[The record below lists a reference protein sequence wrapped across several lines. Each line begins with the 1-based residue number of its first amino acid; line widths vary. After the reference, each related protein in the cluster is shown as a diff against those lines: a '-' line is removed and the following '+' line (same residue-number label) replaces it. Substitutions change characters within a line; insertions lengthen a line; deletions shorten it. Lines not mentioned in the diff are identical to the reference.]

1 MIDQEY
7 RNEDTEKVVRALSD
21 YVNSGSR
28 FDRAEFADAVL
39 REHRT
44 LQQLLFGLFG
54 RCIIEWAELAEK
66 GHFDGRN
73 EHTVKTCHLIV
84 ELLKERGE
92 DYVFEPPLI

>member
-21 YVNSGSR
+21 YVNRGSR

-44 LQQLLFGLFG
+44 LQQLIFGLFG
-54 RCIIEWAELAEK
+54 RCIIEWAETAR
-66 GHFDGRN
+66 GHGSYDLRN
-73 EHTVKTCHLIV
+73 EHTVKTCAEIV
-84 ELLKERGE
+84 EKLEHGKYALQ
-92 DYVFEPPLI
+92 PPLI